1 MNGSPLNS
9 AFGDSRARQSVRF
22 RWLAFG
28 LFGIAGLASVGSV
41 FAASV
46 SLGTG
51 AVSFTQGVRTIA
63 ACDADGIGVSL
74 GAAFD
79 SSPDPAVFV
88 LDEIQLTDV
97 DSGCDN
103 KALTLK
109 IYNGTTLQLTVTGTL
124 NTSSDDTT
132 VSIAAKGDD
141 LDIVAD
147 DGSQDTNTYTA
158 LDGTEV
164 VEYAASQTSVLVAS
178 SSTDITVEI
187 N

>member
-124 NTSSDDTT
+124 NTSSDGTT
-132 VSIAAKGDD
+132 VSIAASDN
-141 LDIVAD
+141 LDIAAD
-147 DGSQDTNTYTA
+147 DGSQNTNTYTA

>member
-1 MNGSPLNS
+1 MNGSPLHS
-9 AFGDSRARQSVRF
+9 AFGDTRARQSVRF

-51 AVSFTQGVRTIA
+51 NLSFTQGVRTIA
-63 ACDADGIGVSL
+63 ACDASIGASL

-79 SSPDPAVFV
+79 STNDEFV

-109 IYNGTTLQLTVTGTL
+109 IYNGDTLQLTVTGTL
-124 NTSSDDTT
+124 NTSSDGTT
-132 VSIAAKGDD
+132 VSIAASDN
-141 LDIVAD
+141 LDIAAD
-147 DGSQDTNTYTA
+147 DGSQNTNTYTA

-164 VEYAASQTSVLVAS
+164 VEYAASQTSALVAS
-178 SSTDITVEI
+178 GATDITVEI